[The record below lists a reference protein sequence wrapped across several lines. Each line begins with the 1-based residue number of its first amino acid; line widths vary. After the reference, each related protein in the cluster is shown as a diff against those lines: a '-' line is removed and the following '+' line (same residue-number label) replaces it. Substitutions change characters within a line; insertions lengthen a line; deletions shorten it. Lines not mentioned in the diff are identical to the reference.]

1 MTKKNVLNRKV
12 TQIALAVAAALCV
25 EVAWAIPGNTQLPSG
40 FENVIGGVK
49 NPIID
54 GNKMTITQDV
64 QTAVN
69 KWGNFSVGAD
79 AIVNFEGPK
88 QFNSINFVNSGA
100 VSEIYGQINAN
111 NNGNIFIANPAGVQ
125 IGVSAQI
132 NVGSLY
138 VTNKDISQLKFSK
151 NQTTQDVI
159 DAIGVQAAGA
169 AELMSMGTII
179 ASEQKVTFDGDRVVI
194 DTDRLY
200 ADTENKL
207 ETSPKSNHLIVQT
220 TDKDNV
226 VLGYSAYDEEQSTYA
241 NTKEKQFSVVVNG
254 STEATTNGYMWVG
267 DLFQLQNISTNV
279 GGWYALRNSIDA
291 DFTSDASYGN
301 GDGKGFTP
309 IQNFSGRFDGL
320 GNNIFSLTIKRDDV
334 DNVALFGSV
343 NDGSYIRNVNI
354 ISGSVTGNKNVG
366 SVIGSAGS
374 IIVENIINTANVTG
388 VDNVGGIVGSV
399 NDKKSSSDQ
408 AVMSGLINV
417 GTVTGTSSIGGI
429 AGSAEF
435 TVIEGETYNLGAVR
449 GQSDEIGGIVGSA
462 VNIEIGNADDE
473 FQIYNQAN
481 VEGGYNVGGIIGS
494 LTSTND
500 GVSSVVNV
508 ANHGAITALGY
519 TGDQYKYHTAE
530 SQLDPTI
537 MDGFE
542 SGVAMVEVQVANI
555 GGIVGKASNE
565 GNQKE
570 SLVLSNIL
578 NDGNILTSESQAV
591 NDTYYTA
598 GNVGGIVG
606 SAENIA
612 ISDAT
617 NRENTI
623 AGAHNIGGIA
633 GFLKNSSIK
642 NGTNDGGDI
651 TGTGARR
658 YGENGA
664 VAQERVRP
672 DGHGQSHETFII
684 GNIGGIAGYMVDTEL
699 TSGSTIGSFIENSTN
714 RGTVH
719 SRLVP
724 VGTPIQDVLE
734 SMKAANVGGVVG
746 KLDAAASQTLSD
758 IGLDN
763 DYQNASVRHSYNTG
777 SVQGYTGVG
786 GVVGMMY
793 NGSVAKSFNTG
804 TIQSSRQ
811 ATVGTVDPL
820 NMGGIVGD
828 ATEGTKASAVLYDVY
843 NAGQIG
849 DSSYTFYGRHV
860 GGIAGRLSGDIYHS
874 YNTGDIYN
882 GYSVVGGI
890 VGYWVGG
897 TIENVFNTGNITV
910 VNKDDNNAKGSQVG
924 GLIGAFYLWDGDN
937 SLQRESSS
945 LTLAYNL
952 GSIRSFTP
960 VENQYGNTV
969 SGIVGTVDIAN
980 KLSVQ
985 QVYTLG
991 NLYAA
996 KQWNANQDYESTGS
1010 TEVYKIS
1017 SGQSLLESNNVYY
1030 ISPENT
1036 SIFSDLS
1043 NQLGYGSVV
1052 AWKDRSSAEAYEG
1065 LEDQIHNSPETG
1077 IDKPDDGKN
1086 WRLYAGGLL
1095 ILNDFLS
1102 GAENYF
1108 SNQSNLE
1115 DIKSIQYGTA
1125 YNPLLTIVTAKDNV
1139 SSLTFDWRDLNVASA
1154 EDFVVHNAGLT
1165 LNNFDNNQGHYYAG
1179 TVFADGAL
1187 NINASQ
1193 DASTLVIM
1201 DGAEFYGSSVLIN
1214 TNGRD
1219 ALISG
1224 LIQAT
1229 GSIPGS
1235 GSVSVISNGGSDFE
1249 ILGQLNSA
1257 QAGAITTISGISA
1270 TAPNSF
1276 VVDSSVVKDPMKSL
1290 TTISDIYAINVNA
1303 SGVVVGDV
1311 TVETE
1316 GAVSILYGNMQNG
1329 AVSSAGDFTVVADG
1343 GIYLDS
1349 KLSIGGDLNL
1359 TSDEEIL
1366 LDITADDD
1374 VDRIHHFLDH
1384 FKNVG
1389 TINLSGSGDFQIA
1402 VDLWN
1407 DATGSYN
1414 LSKYDKDHTFTSDLD
1429 MLRVKRKDENGQDV
1443 VDYQFDASKSVY
1455 LWVEDAQQLAG
1466 IQQFVNA
1473 NPDSAENFLGFNIA
1487 LKDNVDASS
1496 LTGFESI
1503 GTGVKDGFRG
1513 NFDGRGYRI
1522 LGLNV
1527 TGEDAGLFAK
1537 IGQEGTVHDL
1547 RVYASDFVGV
1557 RSAGTIA
1564 AENNGL
1570 IYDVVT
1576 LGNHIT
1582 AEGNASEVITGT
1594 LINGAAGGLA
1604 GINNGVVYG
1613 STASDMVVAAGE
1625 AVTAGGLVGVNGVD
1639 GLIGKELNENGTLDI
1654 ENAAT
1659 YLITADSAVSAS
1671 NNLAAGI
1678 GGAVGVNIGT
1688 VTLTNSTGVTNGRR
1702 GTDESLALDRVGGI
1716 AGENAGTMVSLYNE
1730 SIVMGHSIVGGIV
1743 GENTSDSKINN
1754 AVNTSSVDGLGSHV
1768 GGVAGINM
1776 GSVTSGRNTG
1786 TVTGKEYVGGMVG
1799 QNGREATLNS
1809 LSNALAAEIIG
1820 QDYVGGIAGENSG
1833 EITGDMALINEGA
1846 ITGHSFVGGVAGK
1859 NSKTGKISATNT
1871 AVTIH
1876 AAEGKS
1882 DSDKPMYFGGVVG
1895 YNDGAITDVTNRSN
1909 VDLSV
1914 EGGSFV
1920 GGIVGYNSEI
1930 GKFVGELINVG
1941 NIAGLSG
1948 VGGIAGSNEN
1958 GAVLQGSEKER
1969 LTVVNRGNVTAANG
1983 GAGGIFYKNTGEIK
1997 FADLINEGT
2006 VTGNFTSASGTVG
2019 GTGGLFGINY
2029 GDIQYSTLTNSG
2041 DIDGGQNTGG
2051 LIGYNTG
2058 NVINSSL
2065 VNAMNA
2071 TVIGGDVTG
2080 GLIGF
2085 NTAAIKGGQASG
2097 VDGLSY
2103 YAYQI
2108 YNNGVV
2114 EGQSYVG
2121 GLIGRNEGDLVAAY
2135 NTGAIIGSGE
2145 SVGGVVGIN
2154 ATNSSIDQ
2162 VFNTVLTNGNQ
2173 PEIVQGASIVGG
2185 VVGINE
2191 GTLSNAYNTT
2201 GVIGTGQNGVVGNLV
2216 GQNNGT
2222 VSLAFATNDQGCL
2235 IGSSAAGA
2243 VVQNAYTFVESDS
2256 SGIFVQD
2263 AERTTEKGYDLFDFG
2278 KHWKVYEGQSL
2289 PMLKVFLT
2297 QTKVSSLPNV
2307 IVYNGKDKSFVDY
2320 VTAADELAAYNNAE
2334 GLLNGITN
2342 KDAGDY
2348 VVWSQQISIG
2358 EDGTHNNLGYDIDLS
2373 YTIDKAKLNVTL
2385 DEIERTYGSLAFE
2398 TAKAEAGANGIR
2410 VETDQEGYGLAVAV
2424 DSGLTDE
2431 MRAELESGLNADF
2444 VNDGSLTGESSG
2456 RVTQNV
2462 GTYEWTANVDLG
2474 DLAKNYEF
2482 DSGVSKITTSGHSII
2497 KQASLRIDINNVT
2510 MTYGQNQNEVKG
2522 QYQHGA
2528 SGLVNGDV
2536 LTDVL
2541 KDVTYENSAYINDTT
2556 TRDVGGDYHVTI
2568 QSAEAGKSYGN
2579 YDISYVQGDV
2589 TMNKADLRIDIND
2602 VTMTYGQNQN
2612 EVKGQYQ
2619 HGASGLVNGDVLTDV
2634 LKDVTYENS
2643 AYINDTTTR
2652 DVGGDYHVTIQS
2664 AEAGKSYGNY
2674 NISYVEGDVTMNK
2687 ATLALMA
2694 DNQTTI
2700 LGQITEFTGTNLS
2713 ELQNQ
2718 LVNGDQLVNIDIGY
2732 GLKDASILNAL
2743 GHYDGVI
2750 GLILNGKYYGGGT
2763 YNDWSRLFSNY
2774 NVTVKA
2780 GSLDVVAPHI
2790 PDEEPTHYGYIYQDG
2805 WDKSRVFRE
2814 RKALIEFVEGGVNV
2828 SGI

>member
-111 NNGNIFIANPAGVQ
+111 NKGNIFIANPAGVQ

-159 DAIGVQAAGA
+159 DAIRVQAAGA

-388 VDNVGGIVGSV
+388 FDNVGGIVGSV

-449 GQSDEIGGIVGSA
+449 GQSHEIGGIVGSA

-1017 SGQSLLESNNVYY
+1017 SGQSLLKSNNVYY

-1139 SSLTFDWRDLNVASA
+1139 SSLTFDWTDLNVASA

-1349 KLSIGGDLNL
+1349 KLSIDGDLNL

-1582 AEGNASEVITGT
+1582 AKGNASEVITGT
-1594 LINGAAGGLA
+1594 QINGAAGGLA

-1613 STASDMVVAAGE
+1613 STASDMVVAAGK

-1639 GLIGKELNENGTLDI
+1639 GLIGKELKEDGTLDI
-1654 ENAAT
+1654 EDAAT

-1702 GTDESLALDRVGGI
+1702 GTDESLALERVGGI

-1730 SIVMGHSIVGGIV
+1730 SIVMGGFTVGGIV

-1768 GGVAGINM
+1768 GGLAGINM

-1820 QDYVGGIAGENSG
+1820 QNYV
-1833 EITGDMALINEGA
+1833 
-1846 ITGHSFVGGVAGK
+1846 
-1859 NSKTGKISATNT
+1859 
-1871 AVTIH
+1871 
-1876 AAEGKS
+1876 
-1882 DSDKPMYFGGVVG
+1882 
-1895 YNDGAITDVTNRSN
+1895 
-1909 VDLSV
+1909 
-1914 EGGSFV
+1914 
-1920 GGIVGYNSEI
+1920 
-1930 GKFVGELINVG
+1930 
-1941 NIAGLSG
+1941 
-1948 VGGIAGSNEN
+1948 
-1958 GAVLQGSEKER
+1958 AVLPGKTRAR
-1969 LTVVNRGNVTAANG
+1969 LP
-1983 GAGGIFYKNTGEIK
+1983 
-1997 FADLINEGT
+1997 
-2006 VTGNFTSASGTVG
+2006 
-2019 GTGGLFGINY
+2019 
-2029 GDIQYSTLTNSG
+2029 
-2041 DIDGGQNTGG
+2041 
-2051 LIGYNTG
+2051 
-2058 NVINSSL
+2058 VI
-2065 VNAMNA
+2065 
-2071 TVIGGDVTG
+2071 
-2080 GLIGF
+2080 
-2085 NTAAIKGGQASG
+2085 
-2097 VDGLSY
+2097 
-2103 YAYQI
+2103 
-2108 YNNGVV
+2108 
-2114 EGQSYVG
+2114 
-2121 GLIGRNEGDLVAAY
+2121 
-2135 NTGAIIGSGE
+2135 
-2145 SVGGVVGIN
+2145 
-2154 ATNSSIDQ
+2154 
-2162 VFNTVLTNGNQ
+2162 
-2173 PEIVQGASIVGG
+2173 
-2185 VVGINE
+2185 
-2191 GTLSNAYNTT
+2191 
-2201 GVIGTGQNGVVGNLV
+2201 
-2216 GQNNGT
+2216 
-2222 VSLAFATNDQGCL
+2222 
-2235 IGSSAAGA
+2235 
-2243 VVQNAYTFVESDS
+2243 
-2256 SGIFVQD
+2256 
-2263 AERTTEKGYDLFDFG
+2263 
-2278 KHWKVYEGQSL
+2278 W
-2289 PMLKVFLT
+2289 
-2297 QTKVSSLPNV
+2297 
-2307 IVYNGKDKSFVDY
+2307 
-2320 VTAADELAAYNNAE
+2320 
-2334 GLLNGITN
+2334 
-2342 KDAGDY
+2342 
-2348 VVWSQQISIG
+2348 
-2358 EDGTHNNLGYDIDLS
+2358 
-2373 YTIDKAKLNVTL
+2373 
-2385 DEIERTYGSLAFE
+2385 
-2398 TAKAEAGANGIR
+2398 
-2410 VETDQEGYGLAVAV
+2410 
-2424 DSGLTDE
+2424 
-2431 MRAELESGLNADF
+2431 
-2444 VNDGSLTGESSG
+2444 
-2456 RVTQNV
+2456 
-2462 GTYEWTANVDLG
+2462 
-2474 DLAKNYEF
+2474 
-2482 DSGVSKITTSGHSII
+2482 HS
-2497 KQASLRIDINNVT
+2497 
-2510 MTYGQNQNEVKG
+2510 
-2522 QYQHGA
+2522 
-2528 SGLVNGDV
+2528 
-2536 LTDVL
+2536 
-2541 KDVTYENSAYINDTT
+2541 
-2556 TRDVGGDYHVTI
+2556 
-2568 QSAEAGKSYGN
+2568 
-2579 YDISYVQGDV
+2579 
-2589 TMNKADLRIDIND
+2589 
-2602 VTMTYGQNQN
+2602 
-2612 EVKGQYQ
+2612 
-2619 HGASGLVNGDVLTDV
+2619 
-2634 LKDVTYENS
+2634 
-2643 AYINDTTTR
+2643 
-2652 DVGGDYHVTIQS
+2652 
-2664 AEAGKSYGNY
+2664 
-2674 NISYVEGDVTMNK
+2674 
-2687 ATLALMA
+2687 
-2694 DNQTTI
+2694 
-2700 LGQITEFTGTNLS
+2700 
-2713 ELQNQ
+2713 
-2718 LVNGDQLVNIDIGY
+2718 
-2732 GLKDASILNAL
+2732 
-2743 GHYDGVI
+2743 
-2750 GLILNGKYYGGGT
+2750 
-2763 YNDWSRLFSNY
+2763 
-2774 NVTVKA
+2774 
-2780 GSLDVVAPHI
+2780 
-2790 PDEEPTHYGYIYQDG
+2790 
-2805 WDKSRVFRE
+2805 
-2814 RKALIEFVEGGVNV
+2814 
-2828 SGI
+2828 

>member
-79 AIVNFEGPK
+79 AIVNFEGPN

-159 DAIGVQAAGA
+159 DAIRVQAAGA

-200 ADTENKL
+200 KDTENKL

-279 GGWYALRNSIDA
+279 SGWYALRNSIDA

-449 GQSDEIGGIVGSA
+449 GHRQSHEIGGIVGSA

-570 SLVLSNIL
+570 SLVLSNTL

-1229 GSIPGS
+1229 GSIPSS

-1487 LKDNVDASS
+1487 LKDNIDASS

-1594 LINGAAGGLA
+1594 PINGAAGGLA

-1613 STASDMVVAAGE
+1613 STASDMVVAAGK

-1639 GLIGKELNENGTLDI
+1639 GLIGKELKEDGTLDI
-1654 ENAAT
+1654 EDAAT

-1702 GTDESLALDRVGGI
+1702 GTDESLALERVGGI

-1730 SIVMGHSIVGGIV
+1730 SIVMGGITVGGIV

-1768 GGVAGINM
+1768 GGLAGINM

-1820 QDYVGGIAGENSG
+1820 QNYVGGIAGENSG

-1846 ITGHSFVGGVAGK
+1846 ITGHSYVGGVAGK

-1882 DSDKPMYFGGVVG
+1882 DSDKPMFFGGVVG

-1914 EGGSFV
+1914 EGGSYV

-2041 DIDGGQNTGG
+2041 DVDGGQNTGG

-2154 ATNSSIDQ
+2154 ATNSSVDQ

-2173 PEIVQGASIVGG
+2173 PESVQGASIVGG

-2216 GQNNGT
+2216 GLNEGKLSQ
-2222 VSLAFATNDQGCL
+2222 VFATNNEGSL
-2235 IGSSAAGA
+2235 IGKSATGSSA
-2243 VVQNAYTFVESDS
+2243 QHAYTYAANDITAETVSDS
-2256 SGIFVQD
+2256 D
-2263 AERTTEKGYDLFDFG
+2263 RTWQKGYNGFDFENT
-2278 KHWKVYEGQSL
+2278 WKVYEGLSL

-2297 QTKVSSLPNV
+2297 QTKVSVLPEN
-2307 IVYNGKDKSFVDY
+2307 IVYNGKVQSFLNY
-2320 VTAADELAAYNNAE
+2320 VTAADGLNAFGNAN

-2348 VVWSQQISIG
+2348 VVWSQQILIG
-2358 EDGTHNNLGYDIDLS
+2358 KDGTHNNLGYDIGLS
-2373 YTIDKAKLNVTL
+2373 YTIDKAKLTVSL
-2385 DEIERTYGSLAFE
+2385 DEIKRTYGSLAFE
-2398 TAKAEAGANGIR
+2398 TARAEAGANGIR

-2431 MRAELESGLNADF
+2431 MRAELGSGLNADF

-2456 RVTQNV
+2456 RVTQDV
-2462 GTYEWTANVDLG
+2462 GTYKWTANIDLG
-2474 DLAKNYEF
+2474 DLTKNYEF
-2482 DSGVSKITTSGHSII
+2482 SDGSPNISGK
-2497 KQASLRIDINNVT
+2497 ASVTPVKLYVNVNDVDV
-2510 MTYGQNQNEVKG
+2510 TYGADKNSVNFGYSLEAG
-2522 QYQHGA
+2522 SGA
-2528 SGLVNGDV
+2528 VNGDKLSEV
-2536 LTDVL
+2536 LVGMDYSS
-2541 KDVTYENSAYINDTT
+2541 DAFIEN
-2556 TRDVGGDYHVTI
+2556 GGDRKTDNV
-2568 QSAEAGKSYGN
+2568 GN
-2579 YDISYVQGDV
+2579 YD
-2589 TMNKADLRIDIND
+2589 
-2602 VTMTYGQNQN
+2602 
-2612 EVKGQYQ
+2612 
-2619 HGASGLVNGDVLTDV
+2619 LVGTAQ
-2634 LKDVTYENS
+2634 TG
-2643 AYINDTTTR
+2643 TR
-2652 DVGGDYHVTIQS
+2652 G
-2664 AEAGKSYGNY
+2664 GNY
-2674 NISYVEGDVTMNK
+2674 EIVVEDGTVTVNPAK
-2687 ATLALMA
+2687 LEITAESV
-2694 DNQTTI
+2694 TTWP
-2700 LGQITEFTGTNLS
+2700 GVTPDFTGTTIT
-2713 ELQNQ
+2713 EIVRQF
-2718 LVNGDQLVNIDIGY
+2718 VNGDQLVNVDLGY
-2732 GLKDASILNAL
+2732 GLKDNSVPNAL
-2743 GHYDGVI
+2743 GHYEGVI
-2750 GLILNGKYYGGGT
+2750 SLILNGKYYGGGI
-2763 YNDWSRLFSNY
+2763 YNDWSGVFSNY
-2774 NVTVKA
+2774 NVTVKT
-2780 GSLDVVAPHI
+2780 GNLDVVAPQT
-2790 PDEEPTHYGYIYQDG
+2790 PTEEPTRYGYIYQDG

-2814 RKALIEFVEGGVNV
+2814 RKAAIEFVEGGVNL

>member
-111 NNGNIFIANPAGVQ
+111 NKGNIFIANPAGVQ

-159 DAIGVQAAGA
+159 DAIRVQAAGA

-449 GQSDEIGGIVGSA
+449 GQSHEIGGIVGSA

-882 GYSVVGGI
+882 GFSVVGGI

-897 TIENVFNTGNITV
+897 NIENVFNTGNVTV
-910 VNKDDNNAKGSQVG
+910 VNYDTNNKSSQVG
-924 GLIGAFYLWDGDN
+924 GLVGAFYTWGPE
-937 SLQRESSS
+937 ESAAPQNSS
-945 LTLAYNL
+945 LTLSYNL
-952 GSIRSFTP
+952 GTIRSFKP
-960 VENQYGNTV
+960 YSNAVPNLV
-969 SGIVGTVDIAN
+969 SGIVGSVDSKN
-980 KLSVQ
+980 KLSISQ
-985 QVYTLG
+985 AYTLG
-991 NLYAA
+991 NLYTANESVDGTYVSA
-996 KQWNANQDYESTGS
+996 GNAEIHRIYAGLDLSERTW
-1010 TEVYKIS
+1010 
-1017 SGQSLLESNNVYY
+1017 VYY
-1030 ISPENT
+1030 IAPENT
-1036 SIFSDLS
+1036 NIFSVIGGDDYIPWDQRSNINEYNNSTGDLREKVDVS
-1043 NQLGYGSVV
+1043 DG
-1052 AWKDRSSAEAYEG
+1052 
-1065 LEDQIHNSPETG
+1065 G
-1077 IDKPDDGKN
+1077 IDHPDKSKS
-1086 WRLYAGGLL
+1086 WRIYTGGLL

-1102 GAENYF
+1102 NSEDCF
-1108 SNQSNLE
+1108 SKKTDLTGIESV
-1115 DIKSIQYGTA
+1115 QYGTA

-1139 SSLTFDWRDLNVASA
+1139 KNLAFDWGELNVASD
-1154 EDFVVHNAGLT
+1154 EDFVVHNSGLT

-1179 TVFADGAL
+1179 TVYADGEL
-1187 NINASQ
+1187 NISVAK

-1201 DGAEFYGSSVLIN
+1201 DGAEFYGSSVVLN
-1214 TNGRD
+1214 ANGRD

-1224 LIQAT
+1224 LLQAT
-1229 GSIPGS
+1229 GKDPGT
-1235 GSVSVISNGGSDFE
+1235 GSVLVTTAGDSDFE

-1257 QAGAITTISGISA
+1257 QAGATTTISGLSPV
-1270 TAPNSF
+1270 APDSF
-1276 VVDSSVVKDPMKSL
+1276 VADASVVNDPMKSL

-1303 SGVVVGDV
+1303 SDAVVGDV

-1414 LSKYDKDHTFTSDLD
+1414 LSKYDKDHTLTSDLD
-1429 MLRVKRKDENGQDV
+1429 ILRVKRKDENGQDV
-1443 VDYQFDASKSVY
+1443 VDYRFDASKSVY

-1473 NPDSAENFLGFNIA
+1473 NPDSAENFLGFNFA

-1527 TGEDAGLFAK
+1527 TGEDAGLFAN

-1594 LINGAAGGLA
+1594 PINGAAGGLA

-1625 AVTAGGLVGVNGVD
+1625 AVTAGGLVGVNGDD
-1639 GLIGKELNENGTLDI
+1639 GLIGKELNEDGTLDI
-1654 ENAAT
+1654 EDAAT

-1678 GGAVGVNIGT
+1678 GGAVGVNFGT

-1702 GTDESLALDRVGGI
+1702 GTDESLALNRVGGI
-1716 AGENAGTMVSLYNE
+1716 AGGNAGTMVSLYNE
-1730 SIVMGHSIVGGIV
+1730 SIVMGRSIVGGIV
-1743 GENTSDSKINN
+1743 GENTEDSKINN

-1768 GGVAGINM
+1768 GGQFN
-1776 GSVTSGRNTG
+1776 
-1786 TVTGKEYVGGMVG
+1786 
-1799 QNGREATLNS
+1799 
-1809 LSNALAAEIIG
+1809 
-1820 QDYVGGIAGENSG
+1820 
-1833 EITGDMALINEGA
+1833 
-1846 ITGHSFVGGVAGK
+1846 
-1859 NSKTGKISATNT
+1859 
-1871 AVTIH
+1871 
-1876 AAEGKS
+1876 
-1882 DSDKPMYFGGVVG
+1882 FGG
-1895 YNDGAITDVTNRSN
+1895 
-1909 VDLSV
+1909 
-1914 EGGSFV
+1914 
-1920 GGIVGYNSEI
+1920 
-1930 GKFVGELINVG
+1930 
-1941 NIAGLSG
+1941 
-1948 VGGIAGSNEN
+1948 
-1958 GAVLQGSEKER
+1958 
-1969 LTVVNRGNVTAANG
+1969 
-1983 GAGGIFYKNTGEIK
+1983 
-1997 FADLINEGT
+1997 
-2006 VTGNFTSASGTVG
+2006 
-2019 GTGGLFGINY
+2019 
-2029 GDIQYSTLTNSG
+2029 TLR
-2041 DIDGGQNTGG
+2041 
-2051 LIGYNTG
+2051 
-2058 NVINSSL
+2058 V
-2065 VNAMNA
+2065 
-2071 TVIGGDVTG
+2071 
-2080 GLIGF
+2080 
-2085 NTAAIKGGQASG
+2085 
-2097 VDGLSY
+2097 
-2103 YAYQI
+2103 
-2108 YNNGVV
+2108 
-2114 EGQSYVG
+2114 
-2121 GLIGRNEGDLVAAY
+2121 R
-2135 NTGAIIGSGE
+2135 
-2145 SVGGVVGIN
+2145 
-2154 ATNSSIDQ
+2154 
-2162 VFNTVLTNGNQ
+2162 
-2173 PEIVQGASIVGG
+2173 P
-2185 VVGINE
+2185 
-2191 GTLSNAYNTT
+2191 
-2201 GVIGTGQNGVVGNLV
+2201 
-2216 GQNNGT
+2216 
-2222 VSLAFATNDQGCL
+2222 
-2235 IGSSAAGA
+2235 
-2243 VVQNAYTFVESDS
+2243 TFKCCW
-2256 SGIFVQD
+2256 
-2263 AERTTEKGYDLFDFG
+2263 AR
-2278 KHWKVYEGQSL
+2278 
-2289 PMLKVFLT
+2289 
-2297 QTKVSSLPNV
+2297 
-2307 IVYNGKDKSFVDY
+2307 
-2320 VTAADELAAYNNAE
+2320 
-2334 GLLNGITN
+2334 
-2342 KDAGDY
+2342 
-2348 VVWSQQISIG
+2348 
-2358 EDGTHNNLGYDIDLS
+2358 
-2373 YTIDKAKLNVTL
+2373 
-2385 DEIERTYGSLAFE
+2385 
-2398 TAKAEAGANGIR
+2398 
-2410 VETDQEGYGLAVAV
+2410 
-2424 DSGLTDE
+2424 
-2431 MRAELESGLNADF
+2431 
-2444 VNDGSLTGESSG
+2444 
-2456 RVTQNV
+2456 
-2462 GTYEWTANVDLG
+2462 
-2474 DLAKNYEF
+2474 
-2482 DSGVSKITTSGHSII
+2482 
-2497 KQASLRIDINNVT
+2497 
-2510 MTYGQNQNEVKG
+2510 
-2522 QYQHGA
+2522 
-2528 SGLVNGDV
+2528 
-2536 LTDVL
+2536 
-2541 KDVTYENSAYINDTT
+2541 
-2556 TRDVGGDYHVTI
+2556 
-2568 QSAEAGKSYGN
+2568 
-2579 YDISYVQGDV
+2579 
-2589 TMNKADLRIDIND
+2589 
-2602 VTMTYGQNQN
+2602 
-2612 EVKGQYQ
+2612 
-2619 HGASGLVNGDVLTDV
+2619 
-2634 LKDVTYENS
+2634 
-2643 AYINDTTTR
+2643 
-2652 DVGGDYHVTIQS
+2652 
-2664 AEAGKSYGNY
+2664 
-2674 NISYVEGDVTMNK
+2674 
-2687 ATLALMA
+2687 
-2694 DNQTTI
+2694 
-2700 LGQITEFTGTNLS
+2700 
-2713 ELQNQ
+2713 
-2718 LVNGDQLVNIDIGY
+2718 
-2732 GLKDASILNAL
+2732 
-2743 GHYDGVI
+2743 
-2750 GLILNGKYYGGGT
+2750 
-2763 YNDWSRLFSNY
+2763 
-2774 NVTVKA
+2774 
-2780 GSLDVVAPHI
+2780 
-2790 PDEEPTHYGYIYQDG
+2790 
-2805 WDKSRVFRE
+2805 
-2814 RKALIEFVEGGVNV
+2814 
-2828 SGI
+2828 

>member
-79 AIVNFEGPK
+79 AIVNFEGPN

-111 NNGNIFIANPAGVQ
+111 NKGNIFIANPAGVQ

-159 DAIGVQAAGA
+159 DAIRVQAAGA

-200 ADTENKL
+200 EDTENKL

-226 VLGYSAYDEEQSTYA
+226 VLGYSAYNEEQSTYA

-279 GGWYALRNSIDA
+279 SGWYALRNSIDA

-334 DNVALFGSV
+334 NNVALFGSV

-417 GTVTGTSSIGGI
+417 GTVTGTSSSIGGI

-449 GQSDEIGGIVGSA
+449 GDRQSREIGGIVGSA

-530 SQLDPTI
+530 SQRDPTI
-537 MDGFE
+537 MDDFE

-612 ISDAT
+612 INDAT

-924 GLIGAFYLWDGDN
+924 GLIGAFYLWDDNN

-1017 SGQSLLESNNVYY
+1017 TGQSLLESNNVYY

-1303 SGVVVGDV
+1303 SGAVVGDV

-1429 MLRVKRKDENGQDV
+1429 MLRVKRKDENGQDI

-1594 LINGAAGGLA
+1594 PINGAAGGLA

-1613 STASDMVVAAGE
+1613 STASDMVVAAGK

-1639 GLIGKELNENGTLDI
+1639 GLIGKELKEDGTLDI
-1654 ENAAT
+1654 EDAAT

-1702 GTDESLALDRVGGI
+1702 GTDESLALERVGGI

-1730 SIVMGHSIVGGIV
+1730 SIVMGGFTVGGIV

-1768 GGVAGINM
+1768 GGLAGINM

-1820 QDYVGGIAGENSG
+1820 QNYVGGIAGENSG

-1846 ITGHSFVGGVAGK
+1846 ITGHSYVGGVAGK

-1882 DSDKPMYFGGVVG
+1882 DSDKPMFFGGVVG

-1914 EGGSFV
+1914 EGGSYV

-2041 DIDGGQNTGG
+2041 DVDGGQNTGG

-2154 ATNSSIDQ
+2154 ATNSSVDQ

-2173 PEIVQGASIVGG
+2173 PESVQGASIVGG

-2216 GQNNGT
+2216 GLNEGKLSQ
-2222 VSLAFATNDQGCL
+2222 VFATNNEGSL
-2235 IGSSAAGA
+2235 IGKSATGSSA
-2243 VVQNAYTFVESDS
+2243 QHAYTYAANDITAETVSDS
-2256 SGIFVQD
+2256 D
-2263 AERTTEKGYDLFDFG
+2263 RTWQKGYNGFDFENT
-2278 KHWKVYEGQSL
+2278 WKVYEGLSL

-2297 QTKVSSLPNV
+2297 QTKVSVLPED
-2307 IVYNGKDKSFVDY
+2307 IVYNGKVQSFLNY
-2320 VTAADELAAYNNAE
+2320 VTAADGLNAFGNAN

-2348 VVWSQQISIG
+2348 VVWSQQILIG
-2358 EDGTHNNLGYDIDLS
+2358 KDGTHNNLGYDIGLS
-2373 YTIDKAKLNVTL
+2373 YTIDKAKLTVSL
-2385 DEIERTYGSLAFE
+2385 DEIKRTYGSLAFE
-2398 TAKAEAGANGIR
+2398 TARAEAGANGIR

-2431 MRAELESGLNADF
+2431 MRAELGSGLNADF

-2456 RVTQNV
+2456 RVTQDV
-2462 GTYEWTANVDLG
+2462 GTYKWTANIDLG
-2474 DLAKNYEF
+2474 DLTKNYEF
-2482 DSGVSKITTSGHSII
+2482 SDGSPNISGK
-2497 KQASLRIDINNVT
+2497 ASVTPVKLYVNVNDVDV
-2510 MTYGQNQNEVKG
+2510 TYGADKNSVNFGYSLEAG
-2522 QYQHGA
+2522 SGA
-2528 SGLVNGDV
+2528 VNGDKLSEV
-2536 LTDVL
+2536 LVGMDYSS
-2541 KDVTYENSAYINDTT
+2541 DAFIEN
-2556 TRDVGGDYHVTI
+2556 GGDRKTDNV
-2568 QSAEAGKSYGN
+2568 GN
-2579 YDISYVQGDV
+2579 YD
-2589 TMNKADLRIDIND
+2589 
-2602 VTMTYGQNQN
+2602 
-2612 EVKGQYQ
+2612 
-2619 HGASGLVNGDVLTDV
+2619 LVGTAQ
-2634 LKDVTYENS
+2634 TG
-2643 AYINDTTTR
+2643 TR
-2652 DVGGDYHVTIQS
+2652 G
-2664 AEAGKSYGNY
+2664 GNY
-2674 NISYVEGDVTMNK
+2674 EIVVEDGTVTVNPAK
-2687 ATLALMA
+2687 LEITAESV
-2694 DNQTTI
+2694 TTWP
-2700 LGQITEFTGTNLS
+2700 GVTPDFTGTTIT
-2713 ELQNQ
+2713 EIVRQF
-2718 LVNGDQLVNIDIGY
+2718 VNGDQLVNVDLGY
-2732 GLKDASILNAL
+2732 GLKDDSILNVL
-2743 GHYDGVI
+2743 GHYEGVI
-2750 GLILNGKYYGGGT
+2750 SLVLNGKYYGGGT
-2763 YNDWSRLFSNY
+2763 YNDWNGVFSNY
-2774 NVTVKA
+2774 KVTIKT
-2780 GSLDVVAPHI
+2780 GNLDVVTPQI
-2790 PDEEPTHYGYIYQDG
+2790 PIEEPTRYGYIYQDG
-2805 WDKSRVFRE
+2805 WDRSRVFRE
-2814 RKALIEFVEGGVNV
+2814 RKAAIEFVEGGVNL